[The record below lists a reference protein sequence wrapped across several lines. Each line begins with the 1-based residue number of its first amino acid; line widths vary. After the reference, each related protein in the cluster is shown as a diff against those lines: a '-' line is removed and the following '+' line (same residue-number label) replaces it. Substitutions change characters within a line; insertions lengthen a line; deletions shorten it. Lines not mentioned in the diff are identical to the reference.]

1 MKPSELNETESETMN
16 STVNSTVNSA
26 VNSTVQSTMHSL
38 AIGRWVVVLRLFTYM
53 LVIGSVITTLGASD
67 YWRAPILLYSALT
80 IYWPVA
86 SIWRKI
92 RLPEPSHRFIT
103 LCQLITELIIEIA
116 IVNSTGAAVSPFT
129 GLFYLTIISGA
140 LTFNLI
146 GALGL
151 ASLAAFGNLVVNW
164 FGYSLGDLARIDGGL
179 WSAFKKAPDEVFF
192 AGLLSVLSFYATA
205 FVAGYFSERLRNKD
219 EELASASVAL
229 SRVRLQTDEI
239 VRRLSAGLLTIDR
252 SGRILLF
259 NEFAESI
266 FGIKEDVIRGKDY
279 REVFIDG
286 FAEFGR
292 ELSLVFEDGDSRP
305 RMEVVLTRPDCTSIP
320 LGVSTATISA
330 EDDASSSLIAIFQ
343 DITGAK
349 AMEEKA
355 RQSDRLMAVAELSA
369 AMAHEIR
376 NPLAAIA
383 GSAQMLA
390 SELDLGSEDRKLF
403 DLILKESARLNT
415 LLSDFL
421 SYARANPDAL
431 TKVELCHNVAE
442 AMEMMRRHPSFSDD
456 VAFTFESQSS
466 VIYVVGCAG
475 QIRQIVF
482 NLLLNAFEAL
492 SNHHGSEKKVAV
504 EIGSAE
510 DSSKILLTVADN
522 GPGIPSNRVND
533 IFAPFYST
541 KKAGT
546 GLGLAIVHRLAESMS
561 VDINLD
567 TIEGLGANI
576 KLLFNP
582 YGDQPEIADYSVKAS
597 GGSQENYAPPSGE
610 TTCIKPQ
617 IDSVSNL
624 Q

>member
-1 MKPSELNETESETMN
+1 MSSP
-16 STVNSTVNSA
+16 VV
-26 VNSTVQSTMHSL
+26 
-38 AIGRWVVVLRLFTYM
+38 GRWIIVLRLFTYM
-53 LVIGSVITTLGASD
+53 LVTGSMILTLGATD

-80 IYWPVA
+80 IYWPIA
-86 SIWRKI
+86 SIWKRI

-116 IVNSTGAAVSPFT
+116 IVNATGASVSPYT

-179 WSAFKKAPDEVFF
+179 WSALKTAPDEVFF
-192 AGLLSVLSFYATA
+192 AGLLSVLSFYTTA

-259 NEFAESI
+259 NEFAEST
-266 FGIKEDVIRGKDY
+266 FGIVEDDIRGKDY
-279 REVFIDG
+279 REVFVDG

-292 ELSLVFEDGDSRP
+292 ELALVFENGTSRP
-305 RMEVVLTRPDCTSIP
+305 RMEVVLTRGDGSSIP
-320 LGVSTATISA
+320 LGVSTATINA
-330 EDDASSSLIAIFQ
+330 EDVESSSLIAIFQ

-390 SELDLGSEDRKLF
+390 SELDLGSDDRKLF

-456 VAFTFESQSS
+456 VAFTFDSQSS
-466 VIYVVGCAG
+466 VIYVIGCAG

-492 SNHHGSEKKVAV
+492 ASHQSGEKKVAV
-504 EIGSAE
+504 KI
-510 DSSKILLTVADN
+510 DSSDSSGKVLLTVEDN
-522 GPGIPSNRVND
+522 GPGIAKETVND

-541 KKAGT
+541 KQAGT
-546 GLGLAIVHRLAESMS
+546 GLGLAIVHRLAGSMS
-561 VDINLD
+561 VDIDLD
-567 TIEGLGANI
+567 TIEGVGVTM
-576 KLLFNP
+576 KLYFKQ
-582 YGDQPEIADYSVKAS
+582 YGDSLEIGAHAISEGHQQKKTTSPPPEITA
-597 GGSQENYAPPSGE
+597 
-610 TTCIKPQ
+610 
-617 IDSVSNL
+617 
-624 Q
+624 

>member
-1 MKPSELNETESETMN
+1 MSSP
-16 STVNSTVNSA
+16 VV
-26 VNSTVQSTMHSL
+26 
-38 AIGRWVVVLRLFTYM
+38 GRWIIALRLFTYM
-53 LVIGSVITTLGASD
+53 LVTGSVIITLGSSD
-67 YWRAPILLYSALT
+67 YWRGPILLYSALSL
-80 IYWPVA
+80 YWPVA
-86 SIWRKI
+86 AIWKRI
-92 RLPEPSHRFIT
+92 RLPEPSHRFVI
-103 LCQLITELIIEIA
+103 LCQLVTELIIEVA
-116 IVNSTGAAVSPFT
+116 IVNTTGAAVSPFT

-151 ASLAAFGNLVVNW
+151 ASLAAFGHLIVNW
-164 FGYSLGDLARIDGGL
+164 FGYSLGELARIDGGL
-179 WSAFKKAPDEVFF
+179 WSALKKAPDEAFF

-229 SRVRLQTDEI
+229 SRVRMQTDEI

-252 SGRILLF
+252 SGRIILF

-266 FGIKEDVIRGKDY
+266 FGIKEELIRGADFRK
-279 REVFIDG
+279 VFRGG
-286 FAEFGR
+286 FAEFGK
-292 ELSLVFEDGDSRP
+292 ELALAFDNGASRP
-305 RMEVVLTRPDCTSIP
+305 RMEVLLTREDGSSIP

-330 EDDASSSLIAIFQ
+330 ENDEASSLIAIFQ

-390 SELDLGSEDRKLF
+390 SDLDLCSEERKLF

-421 SYARANPDAL
+421 SYARANPVAL

-442 AMEMMRRHPSFSDD
+442 AMEMMRRHPSFAAD
-456 VAFTFESQSS
+456 VAFTFDSQAS
-466 VIYVVGCAG
+466 VTYVVGSAG

-492 SNHHGSEKKVAV
+492 ANYSGPDKKVAV
-504 EIGSAE
+504 EISRDE
-510 DSSKILLTVADN
+510 DSGKVLLSIGDN
-522 GPGIPSNRVND
+522 GPGIPKERVND

-541 KKAGT
+541 KPAGT

-561 VDINLD
+561 VDLD
-567 TIEGLGANI
+567 LQTIEGAGATI
-576 KLLFNP
+576 RLRFAQFGIQQETDSPSLSEDAYRERP
-582 YGDQPEIADYSVKAS
+582 PESVIDTS
-597 GGSQENYAPPSGE
+597 G
-610 TTCIKPQ
+610 
-617 IDSVSNL
+617 
-624 Q
+624 